1 MTARLAGFLY
11 LFTNA
16 TAIFA
21 FYARTQ
27 AIVRG
32 DAVQTAKNIAA
43 TERLFR
49 LGIVSELITIACVV
63 MLVLALYVVLKPVN
77 ANLALLAAF
86 WRLVE
91 NVVLATATTHEFAA
105 LRVLND
111 PNLAL
116 KFLGLYGDTFRI
128 GFFFLGIG
136 SLIFSYLWLRS
147 RYIPRAI
154 AWWGI
159 FASSLMALAELTFI
173 AFPHLSSR
181 IGMAYMMPMGLYEFG
196 LGFWL
201 LIKGAKVEVPI
212 ARSLM
217 TP

>member
-21 FYARTQ
+21 FYVRTH

-43 TERLFR
+43 TEQLFR
-49 LGIVSELITIACVV
+49 LGIVSELIAVAGVV
-63 MLVLALYVVLKPVN
+63 LLVIALYVVLKPIN

-91 NVVLATATTHEFAA
+91 NAVLAYAATNEFAA
-105 LRVLND
+105 LRLVHD
-111 PNLAL
+111 PNLAY
-116 KFLGLYGDTFRI
+116 KFLGIYGDAFRI

-136 SLIFSYLWLRS
+136 SAIFSYLWLRS
-147 RYIPRAI
+147 RYIPRVI

-159 FASSLMALAELTFI
+159 LASSLMALAELSII
-173 AFPHLSSR
+173 AFPSLASK
-181 IGMAYMMPMGLYEFG
+181 IGMAYMMPMGVYEFG

-201 LIKGAKVEVPI
+201 LIKGARTHATNE
-212 ARSLM
+212 
-217 TP
+217 

>member
-32 DAVQTAKNIAA
+32 DALQTAKNITA
-43 TERLFR
+43 TEQLFR
-49 LGIVSELITIACVV
+49 VGIVSELITIACVI
-63 MLVLALYVVLKPVN
+63 MLVLALYTVLKPVN

-86 WRLVE
+86 WRLAE
-91 NVVLATATTHEFAA
+91 NIVLGYATTNEFAA
-105 LRVLND
+105 LRLIND
-111 PNLAL
+111 PNLAYR
-116 KFLGLYGDTFRI
+116 FLGIYGDAFRI

-136 SLIFSYLWLRS
+136 SAIFSYLWLRS
-147 RYIPRAI
+147 RSIPRIIAI
-154 AWWGI
+154 WGI

-173 AFPHLSSR
+173 AAPTLASK
-181 IGMAYMMPMGLYEFG
+181 IGMIYMMPMGVYEFG

-201 LIKGAKVEVPI
+201 LIKGARIHP
-212 ARSLM
+212 ANQ
-217 TP
+217 